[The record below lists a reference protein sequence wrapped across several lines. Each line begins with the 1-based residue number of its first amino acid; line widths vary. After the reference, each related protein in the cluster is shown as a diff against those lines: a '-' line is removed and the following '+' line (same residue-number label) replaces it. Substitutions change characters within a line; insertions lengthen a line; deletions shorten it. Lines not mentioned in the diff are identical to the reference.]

1 MAGVAEVDEDH
12 DVMSSVEVA
21 SRKPRIKLHE
31 FITMESECHSY
42 CHGLLSVSLV
52 LLFETVSVGAAE
64 ADGPVRQETF

>member
-1 MAGVAEVDEDH
+1 
-12 DVMSSVEVA
+12 MSSVEVA

-42 CHGLLSVSLV
+42 FHGLLSVSLV